1 MTAQYQPIHLRDA
14 YDGSVR
20 ATYRCFNHLVIILIN
35 FICEKTLHVHK
46 NICFR
51 TR

>member
-20 ATYRCFNHLVIILIN
+20 ATYRCFNHLVIILITI
-35 FICEKTLHVHK
+35 ICEKTLHCQK
-46 NICFR
+46 NCFR